1 MALDPIP
8 SAAFNFISQAER
20 AYAGLMQATYGPEPI
35 SDPTGEPALGG
46 KLLYA
51 GELDEPGRA
60 LMVAGNV
67 AGAASLAATADP
79 AAQKQAI
86 RDGVA
91 DFLVTS
97 LDEALRILKNEIRK
111 RATVAVCVAAT
122 PDAVEREML
131 ERGVLPDLLAPG
143 MANHP
148 AGTAFQRQGAR
159 VTRPNPTGAGTVL
172 VAWRVA
178 ALPALWLPRLDTLA
192 LDCMAPDCLA
202 PEGAP
207 RRWLRLAPRYLGRLA
222 QGVRLLRCDEKLAAN
237 LLQQVRE
244 RVASG
249 EIAVPVEMQIISG
262 GESHLHL
269 FSPPAGPANQI

>member
-1 MALDPIP
+1 LALDPIP
-8 SAAFNFISQAER
+8 STAFNFISQVER
-20 AYAGLMQATYGPEPI
+20 AYAGLTKAADASPSPASGDEP
-35 SDPTGEPALGG
+35 GLGG

-51 GELDEPGRA
+51 GELDETGRV
-60 LMVAGNV
+60 LVVAGNV

-86 RDGVA
+86 RDGVV

-111 RATVAVCVAAT
+111 RETVAVCVGSA
-122 PDAVEREML
+122 PEAVEREML

-143 MANHP
+143 MEHNP
-148 AGTAFQRQGAR
+148 AGAAFLRQGAQIIE
-159 VTRPNPTGAGTVL
+159 PGSLAASAVL

-178 ALPALWLPRLDTLA
+178 AAPALWLPRLDALA
-192 LDCMAPDCLA
+192 LDCLE
-202 PEGAP
+202 PEAWTA

-222 QGVRLLRCDEKLAAN
+222 QGVRLLRCDDVLAAT
-237 LLQQVRE
+237 LLERVRE
-244 RVASG
+244 QVARA
-249 EIAVPVEMQIISG
+249 EIAVPVEIQISSR

-269 FSPPAGPANQI
+269 LSPPGSTASPS